1 MKKNSKLKTEDLSVI
16 DIDYVSRLANL
27 PLTSKEKALFEKQLK
42 DVLNYIAKLNEI
54 DTDKVEPIAHIS
66 DLTIRETSGL
76 LSSKQINAQE
86 LTQAFLER
94 AHGLNKKLNSFIT
107 ITDNNALNQAKKVD
121 ELIANGQ
128 KLNLLA
134 GIP

>member
-54 DTDKVEPIAHIS
+54 DTDKVEPIAHIA
-66 DLTIRETSGL
+66 DLANITKGDETSPS
-76 LSSKQINAQE
+76 LSQGDALKNAPKTYNGFFE
-86 LTQAFLER
+86 
-94 AHGLNKKLNSFIT
+94 
-107 ITDNNALNQAKKVD
+107 VD
-121 ELIANGQ
+121 AIFEEQ
-128 KLNLLA
+128 
-134 GIP
+134 